1 MSTSCGLSFR
11 ESVDSGFC
19 REVILFRFLG
29 ISASPSSEVPLA
41 DSTEHLSP
49 HLDSFSDDFAND
61 LLPLDL
67 VECCPILDDTLLDD
81 TLLDVCLVL
90 DVSPPLD
97 TVGVFLVEGPVVCWL
112 HLLLRLM
119 WEGVRRSSEL

>member
-81 TLLDVCLVL
+81 TPVQGGPVL

-97 TVGVFLVEGPVVCWL
+97 TLGVFLVEGPVVCWL